1 MPLSRTILTGGL
13 LLALTALPGCFLKK
27 KNKIAAAPAPPPP
40 ITQPQPEVILPP
52 PAGEPNRSEPAPPPQ
67 PSEPAATEATS
78 QPPAKPKSR
87 PHVSR
92 KTTPPPPPKPEE
104 TKQAQ
109 NPPSGTLTA
118 TVTPNEALRQ
128 KMTTQ
133 QLLDATEANL
143 KSISRT
149 LSADEQIMVSHI
161 RSYMQQSTKATS
173 DGDFERA
180 YNLALKAHLLSA
192 DLVKH

>member
-1 MPLSRTILTGGL
+1 MQISRTILTGL
-13 LLALTALPGCFLKK
+13 LGMALGSLPGCFLKK
-27 KNKIAAAPAPPPP
+27 KNKVAAAPAPPPP

-67 PSEPAATEATS
+67 PAENTTAEAST
-78 QPPAKPKSR
+78 QPPPKPKSHPR
-87 PHVSR
+87 TPR
-92 KTTPPPPPKPEE
+92 KIVPPPPPKPEE
-104 TKQAQ
+104 NKSAQ
-109 NPPSGTLTA
+109 NPPSGPLTA

-149 LSADEQIMVSHI
+149 LSADEQTMVSHI

-173 DGDFERA
+173 DGDYEKA
-180 YNLALKAHLLSA
+180 YNLAVKAHLLSA
-192 DLVKH
+192 DLIKH